1 MQIQGDSQANVVQT
15 LGALTPAWSKQDSSP
30 TNCIFFKVTVA
41 LGSDLKISGASFLW
55 QGSGR
60 REESGEGHN
69 FGVLAKEGEREGG
82 GGGGGA
88 GRCPWCWGEHGFIS
102 LCCPQTELKC
112 IKGKGTPT
120 TRAARFLFFLPAN
133 VENTNVAVQ
142 FKLYFMGFLFLISV
156 ITA

>member
-82 GGGGGA
+82 GGGGLGAVHGA
-88 GRCPWCWGEHGFIS
+88 GESTASF
-102 LCCPQTELKC
+102 
-112 IKGKGTPT
+112 
-120 TRAARFLFFLPAN
+120 RF
-133 VENTNVAVQ
+133 AVP
-142 FKLYFMGFLFLISV
+142 KPSSSV
-156 ITA
+156 